1 MWRVYVENVCVCVCL
16 CVEGVCG
23 GYGVCV
29 CVGGVW
35 RVCGECVC
43 VCVEGVCGGERVDRI
58 DLVISSSKLERKTSP
73 SEGLACQ

>member
-1 MWRVYVENVCVCVCL
+1 MEN
-16 CVEGVCG
+16 
-23 GYGVCV
+23 
-29 CVGGVW
+29 
-35 RVCGECVC
+35 VC